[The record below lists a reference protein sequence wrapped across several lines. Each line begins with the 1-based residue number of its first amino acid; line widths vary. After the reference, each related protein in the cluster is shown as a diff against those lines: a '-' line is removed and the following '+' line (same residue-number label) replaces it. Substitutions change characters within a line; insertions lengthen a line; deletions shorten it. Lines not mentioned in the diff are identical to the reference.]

1 MNKKMKAYTL
11 LATTFLALSPTT
23 SFADESNQV
32 LFGTEPVVVADT
44 VDTETA
50 STPIENGVDSTE
62 VFVPEVAKTEYS
74 LLADYSYYVGT
85 WVHGRDGSV
94 VVIDGEGRVHWDGAY
109 IGQIK
114 TLTWSNGKEQI
125 IQVAID
131 NSELIVQLKEDE
143 WMSGGSVVVAAPAGT
158 QFSLGGDG
166 DTTKDRLFIGSG
178 ATTEYGS
185 GEALY
190 READIATV
198 KAAQETGTESVVAA
212 ASSQNLDE
220 VVEESVVAEESV
232 QATEEVKAEAPE
244 TDGQS
249 LVETVEAESK
259 PVTPV
264 GQTEQVVEQSAPQ
277 QSQASVAQPS
287 TQHLPKAGEKTG
299 LWLSL
304 LGGMAIVLGGVGMV
318 LNLKRKNS

>member
-23 SFADESNQV
+23 SFANESSQA
-32 LFGTEPVVVADT
+32 LFGTEPVTVAQDMTESQQEQTQSQAVPQPENALPGQPEDVVW
-44 VDTETA
+44 
-50 STPIENGVDSTE
+50 I
-62 VFVPEVAKTEYS
+62 VP
-74 LLADYSYYVGT
+74 LDDYSYYVGT
-85 WVHGRDGSV
+85 WYSRDGYKMTFDENGYDEHGGRLVKFISKES
-94 VVIDGEGRVHWDGAY
+94 GESR
-109 IGQIK
+109 IG
-114 TLTWSNGKEQI
+114 N
-125 IQVAID
+125 
-131 NSELIVQLKEDE
+131 
-143 WMSGGSVVVAAPAGT
+143 SGGGAVMAVPAGIAYDYSAT
-158 QFSLGGDG
+158 ADDIS
-166 DTTKDRLFIGSG
+166 KDRLYGGNG
-178 ATTEYGS
+178 AY
-185 GEALY
+185 ADHVFY

-212 ASSQNLDE
+212 ASSQTLDE

-249 LVETVEAESK
+249 LVETVEAVAVAESK

-287 TQHLPKAGEKTG
+287 TQHLPKSGEKTG